1 MNIRSSTEISKD
13 IEYRGRIEIINKH
26 KNGKK
31 FDEYLKE
38 MIVFKNKNEV
48 HK

>member
-1 MNIRSSTEISKD
+1 MNIWNSTEISKD
-13 IEYRGRIEIINKH
+13 IEYRGRIEIINKD
-26 KNGKK
+26 KNGKE

-38 MIVFKNKNEV
+38 MMVFKGKNEV